1 MEVQLIDP
9 ADEATLTEFA
19 AVFVASDAR
28 DWPGLSGFTLSDF
41 RAFARFK
48 GKSRRW
54 ELLAAREGTGPVLGA
69 GLMDFPLLENPHS
82 TEIMLAVHPGHRRR
96 GAGTAVV
103 ETMVE
108 RALADGRHSLNTIV
122 DVPLSTSA
130 DHPSRPFA
138 RKMGFETTLS
148 GNLRRLRM
156 PMDEARRDDLR
167 EVVAAAPDAAKYRTL
182 TFETPWPPEFLDDEC
197 NLLRVMS
204 TDEPAGDG
212 ERQTETWDA
221 ERLRENDQLVSAR
234 GAYKL
239 AAVAQ
244 HVASGQLVA
253 MTELLLVDDT
263 PAQAWQMITVVHP
276 DHRGHRLGL
285 AVKLANLDLLA
296 ERAPDVRMVQ
306 TGNASVNTPMIG
318 VNEMMGFEVSSEGA
332 FWQKH
337 LSTPPR

>member
-1 MEVQLIDP
+1 MEVRQVDP
-9 ADEATLTEFA
+9 ADEEALAEFA
-19 AVFVASDAR
+19 AVFVASDKEQ
-28 DWPGLSGFTLSDF
+28 WPDLSGFTLPDF

-54 ELLAAREGTGPVLGA
+54 ELLAAYDGTGPAIGA
-69 GLMDFPLLENPHS
+69 GLMEFPLLENPHS
-82 TEIMLAVHPGHRRR
+82 TEITLAVHPDHRRR

-103 ETMVE
+103 EKMVE
-108 RALADGRHSLNTIV
+108 RAEAGGRRSLNSIV
-122 DVPLSTSA
+122 DVPLSRAT

-138 RKMGFETTLS
+138 HKLGFEATLS
-148 GNLRRLRM
+148 GNLRQLFV
-156 PMDEARRDDLR
+156 PMDDARRADLNA
-167 EVVAAAPDAAKYRTL
+167 VVADAPDAANYRTL
-182 TFETPWPPEFLDDEC
+182 AFATHWPTEFLDDEC

-212 ERQTETWDA
+212 ERQAETWDE
-221 ERLRENDQLVSAR
+221 ERLRENDELLSAR
-234 GAYKL
+234 RTYKL

-244 HVASGQLVA
+244 HLPSGQLVA
-253 MTELLLVDDT
+253 MTELLLAHDT

-306 TGNASVNTPMIG
+306 TGNASVNAPMIG
-318 VNEMMGFEVSSEGA
+318 VNEMMGFVVASEGA

-337 LSTPPR
+337 LSTPTR